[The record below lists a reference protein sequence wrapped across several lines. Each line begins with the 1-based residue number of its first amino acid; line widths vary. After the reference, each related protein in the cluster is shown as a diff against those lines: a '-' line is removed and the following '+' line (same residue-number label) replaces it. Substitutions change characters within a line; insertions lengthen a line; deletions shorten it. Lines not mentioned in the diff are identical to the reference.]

1 MSEFE
6 DGTLAEQDQE
16 NQEFLQH
23 LRGLYL
29 PRASMEQRLLGVQHR
44 LHSRMEQ
51 HLSEDIQEDETP
63 HRPHKRGQTMKST
76 DIAFPQTKRMLWR
89 RRLGTLAAGL
99 CAALLV
105 GGLLVVLNLARHNS
119 NTGSGPG
126 QPALARQD
134 APLATLHMIDASTGW
149 NLNSGKLM
157 RTTDGGAH
165 WNDVTPRGIRLTPAS
180 TSTALSASLAWLAVP
195 TAADPSA
202 GTALPSGTRIFHT
215 IDGGQSW
222 QSSIVPVIPG
232 NLKIAQLTFSTAQ
245 NGWLLYNQ
253 GGVGGAERATVV
265 RTTDGGKTWAV
276 VSTVLPASTDGPP
289 PGKLPFGG
297 TKTGITFLD
306 ASTGWITGSDS
317 VPNLS
322 WLFVTHDGGQTWTQ
336 QHLSLPSNVSPDSLS
351 LLPPTF
357 FSTTRGILPVGVG
370 QANTVIYVTN
380 DKGATWQP
388 TTPVS
393 ANLVA
398 SDFLDEQH
406 GWVTDGTS
414 LLTTSDGGH
423 TWTRQPASPTFT
435 HVTQLD
441 FVSNTHG
448 WAVRSAGSL
457 LQTLDGGRTWA

>member
-1 MSEFE
+1 MNEFE
-6 DGTLAEQDQE
+6 DGTPDEQNQE
-16 NQEFLQH
+16 NQELLQH

-29 PRASMEQRLLGVQHR
+29 PRTSLEQRLSGVQHR
-44 LHSRMEQ
+44 LHSRIEE
-51 HLSEDIQEDETP
+51 HLSEDFQADETP
-63 HRPHKRGQTMKST
+63 HRPHKRVRIMKST
-76 DIAFPQTKRMLWR
+76 DIPFHQTKRMLWR

-105 GGLLVVLNLARHNS
+105 GGLLVVLNLAHHKS
-119 NTGSGPG
+119 NPGSEPG
-126 QPALARQD
+126 QPVLPRQN

-149 NLNSGKLM
+149 NLSNGKLL
-157 RTTDGGAH
+157 RTIDGGAH
-165 WNDVTPRGIRLTPAS
+165 WNDVTPRGIRLTSAS
-180 TSTALSASLAWLAVP
+180 TSTALSASLAWVAVP
-195 TAADPSA
+195 TAVDLPAD
-202 GTALPSGTRIFHT
+202 TTLPPGTRIFRT

-222 QSSIVPVIPG
+222 QSSVVSIIPG
-232 NLKIAQLTFSTAQ
+232 NLKIAQITFATAQ
-245 NGWLLYNQ
+245 NGWILYNQ

-276 VSTVLPASTDGPP
+276 TSTVLPASTDAPP

-322 WLFVTHDGGQTWTQ
+322 WLFITHDGGQTWTQ
-336 QHLSLPSNVSPDSLS
+336 QHLSLQSGVSPASLS

-357 FSTTRGILPVGVG
+357 FSTTTGVLPVGVG
-370 QANTVIYVTN
+370 QGKTIIYVTH
-380 DKGATWQP
+380 DQGATWKP
-388 TTPVS
+388 TTPIS
-393 ANLVA
+393 TSLAA

-406 GWVTDGTS
+406 GWLTDGTS
-414 LLTTSDGGH
+414 LLTTDDGGH
-423 TWTRQPASPTFT
+423 TWVKQPDSPTFT

-441 FVSNTHG
+441 FVSSTHG
-448 WAVRSAGSL
+448 WAVRSGGSL

>member
-1 MSEFE
+1 MNEFE
-6 DGTLAEQDQE
+6 DGTLEEQDQE
-16 NQEFLQH
+16 NLEFLQQ

-44 LHSRMEQ
+44 LHSRIEG
-51 HLSEDIQEDETP
+51 HLSEDIQEDEIQ
-63 HRPHKRGQTMKST
+63 HRPHKGAQTTKST
-76 DIAFPQTKRMLWR
+76 DIPFPQTKRLLWQ

-105 GGLLVVLNLARHNS
+105 GGLLVVLNLAHHNS
-119 NTGSGPG
+119 QPGSRSS
-126 QPALARQD
+126 QPVPARQD

-149 NLNSGKLM
+149 DLNSGKLM

-165 WNDVTPRGIRLTPAS
+165 WNDVTPRGILLTPGS

-195 TAADPSA
+195 TAVNPLADTTP
-202 GTALPSGTRIFHT
+202 PPGTRIFRT

-222 QSSIVPVIPG
+222 QSSVVPVIPG
-232 NLKIAQLTFSTAQ
+232 NLKIAQITFATAQ

-276 VSTVLPASTDGPP
+276 VSTVLPASTDAPP
-289 PGKLPFGG
+289 PGRLPFGG
-297 TKTGITFLD
+297 TKTGITFLN

-322 WLFVTHDGGQTWTQ
+322 WLFVTHNGGQTWTQ
-336 QHLSLPSNVSPDSLS
+336 QHLALPPGVSPASLS

-357 FSTTRGILPVGVG
+357 FSTTDGILPVDVG
-370 QANTVIYVTN
+370 QANTIIYVTH
-380 DKGATWQP
+380 DEGATWQP

-393 ANLVA
+393 ANLIA
-398 SDFLDEQH
+398 SDFFDEQH

-414 LLTTSDGGH
+414 LLTTGDGGH
-423 TWTRQPASPTFT
+423 TWVRQPANPTFT

-441 FVSNTHG
+441 FVSSTHG
-448 WAVRSAGSL
+448 WAVRSGGSL
-457 LQTLDGGRTWA
+457 LQTMDGGRTWA